1 MKSMNDVFNEAVD
14 YGAEG
19 VVPVGTPIGVERLS
33 HVHRVFNAIM
43 GGGLGFAVE
52 VLASD
57 EFRRAVEGCRYLDLG
72 EVANLLAEL
81 VESYGSSGYDVR
93 KEEILDALLV
103 GALIYDAFRRKVS
116 EAPSDFGFDTSAPH
130 DPAPVQGQPR

>member
-1 MKSMNDVFNEAVD
+1 GCLHKPSMINAVAVFMPAPRPTPEPSDVGVLTSPCGIASSGPRGWWSLLMKSMNDVFNEAVD

-52 VLASD
+52 ILASD
-57 EFRRAVEGCRYLDLG
+57 EFRRAVEGCRYL
-72 EVANLLAEL
+72 
-81 VESYGSSGYDVR
+81 
-93 KEEILDALLV
+93 
-103 GALIYDAFRRKVS
+103 
-116 EAPSDFGFDTSAPH
+116 APH